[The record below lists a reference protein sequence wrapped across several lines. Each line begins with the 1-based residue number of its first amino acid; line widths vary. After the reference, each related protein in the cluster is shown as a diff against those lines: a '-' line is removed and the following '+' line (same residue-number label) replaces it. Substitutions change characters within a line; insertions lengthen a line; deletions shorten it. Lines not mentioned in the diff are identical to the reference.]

1 MQQIATNFKNRLTKR
16 KVKAA
21 EKRQV
26 CHAKLHI
33 MVVLPNMAGAPREAR
48 QGRRGHRS
56 RTQEDRQEE
65 VCTGGARPEEE
76 GEGRCAEQR
85 RQRRRRRRLSVGRM
99 AGVRP
104 CRYAPAVTP
113 RPVPLRAGPCRYA
126 TARRAAPRE
135 VERRPAT
142 HASARHGA
150 PRPHRY
156 DVLDV
161 LPVPAPSGKKLPPA
175 PAGSVGP
182 TFLSEAVF
190 KARQIGLID

>member
-26 CHAKLHI
+26 CHVKLPN
-33 MVVLPNMAGAPREAR
+33 MVVLPNMGILPNMDMLPNMAGAPREAL

-85 RQRRRRRRLSVGRM
+85 RQRRRRRRLSVWG
-99 AGVRP
+99 
-104 CRYAPAVTP
+104 
-113 RPVPLRAGPCRYA
+113 
-126 TARRAAPRE
+126 
-135 VERRPAT
+135 
-142 HASARHGA
+142 ARHG
-150 PRPHRY
+150 PT
-156 DVLDV
+156 
-161 LPVPAPSGKKLPPA
+161 PAPVRHGTSSSTRRSTSVIELDRAMRMPMAPPLLPSLFDKRPSMMHDRAGKTRKRCKLRGEISPHA
-175 PAGSVGP
+175 TRITGQATLHGG
-182 TFLSEAVF
+182 
-190 KARQIGLID
+190 